1 MALVDTTSVIDNSI
15 FLKAKLDKNMVGSN
29 YYIENLQ
36 YKRDKDWEFRYNVVG
51 IEEENEKQC
60 DYTNELPNYT
70 PIDVAIRTVKS
81 DKGKDLGL
89 DWADIA
95 FKNLNHPV
103 FLGKRFRFSTEFYDM
118 LNMQEE
124 EKIYK
129 TSVWIC
135 INRLFNSGN
144 SCIIRRCNANI
155 AFGGSPNRSK
165 DYITEVHYEPVILE
179 NDLK

>member
-1 MALVDTTSVIDNSI
+1 MALVDTTKVIDNSI

-89 DWADIA
+89 DWANIA

-118 LNMQEE
+118 LNMH
-124 EKIYK
+124 IIFLVIS
-129 TSVWIC
+129 SVLTALGPVFKMLLSR
-135 INRLFNSGN
+135 INTAVDIDGYDQMEAIDIS
-144 SCIIRRCNANI
+144 SE
-155 AFGGSPNRSK
+155 
-165 DYITEVHYEPVILE
+165 D
-179 NDLK
+179 